1 MKTTYMVAALALMTA
16 TGALAKDK
24 DQVADGAKAEKKVCR
39 SEGVTGS
46 LARVNQICMTK
57 EEWNA
62 LSRQTKSDIDDLQ
75 HHGAVQ
81 APDKGP
87 FG

>member
-1 MKTTYMVAALALMTA
+1 MKTTYMVVALALLTA
-16 TGALAKDK
+16 TGAFAKDE
-24 DQVADGAKAEKKVCR
+24 DQAADNAKAEKKVCR

-75 HHGAVQ
+75 HHGAIQ
-81 APDKGP
+81 GADKGP